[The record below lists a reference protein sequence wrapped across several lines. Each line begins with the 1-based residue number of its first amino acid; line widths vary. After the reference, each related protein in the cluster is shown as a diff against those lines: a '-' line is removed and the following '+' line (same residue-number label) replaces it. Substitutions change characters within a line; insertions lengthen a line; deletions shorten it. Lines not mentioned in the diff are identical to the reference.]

1 MTDKLLVTLENGI
14 KRITFN
20 NPSRRNAVDSETI
33 KAFSDAIARSA
44 DDETRVVIVSG
55 AGESFCAGAE
65 LHSIN
70 PAEMARRDVTAMIR
84 EDVNPGIRAMREL
97 PKPII
102 ARVHGHAGG
111 LGCNYALASD
121 IIIASEKAFF
131 GQLFIRIGLM
141 PDGGGTYFLPRLIGY
156 HRAFEL
162 MTFGDPVPA
171 QQAFELG
178 IVNRVVPFDKLDAV
192 VDAFSMR
199 LAEGPGLAI
208 AKVKAGLNFSLQTD
222 LAGALEFE
230 AVNQDDCFRSDDFKE
245 GVTAFLQKRNA
256 VFSGR

>member
-1 MTDKLLVTLENGI
+1 VSDKLLITLENGI

-33 KAFSDAIARSA
+33 KAFSEAIARSA
-44 DDETRVVIVSG
+44 DDETRVVIVTG
-55 AGESFCAGAE
+55 AGDSFCAGAE
-65 LHSIN
+65 LQSIN
-70 PAEMARRDVTAMIR
+70 PAEMAKRDVTTMIR
-84 EDVNPGIRAMREL
+84 ENVNPGIRAMREL

-121 IIIASEKAFF
+121 IIIASDKAFF

-156 HRAFEL
+156 HRAFEM
-162 MTFGDPVPA
+162 MTLGDPIPA
-171 QQAFELG
+171 QQAFEMG
-178 IVNRVVPFDKLDAV
+178 IINRVVPYDELDAV
-192 VDAFSMR
+192 VDALSER
-199 LAEGPGLAI
+199 LAAGAGLAI

-245 GVTAFLQKRNA
+245 GVTAFLQKRKA
-256 VFSGR
+256 VFRDR

>member
-1 MTDKLLVTLENGI
+1 MSNKLLVTLQNGI
-14 KRITFN
+14 KRISFN

-33 KAFSDAIARSA
+33 KAFDEAIEQSA
-44 DDETRVVIVSG
+44 GDESRVVIVTG
-55 AGESFCAGAE
+55 VGDSFCAGAE
-65 LHSIN
+65 LQTIN
-70 PAEMARRDVTAMIR
+70 PSEMAKRDVTTMIR

-111 LGCNYALASD
+111 LGCNYALAAD

-131 GQLFIRIGLM
+131 GELFVRIGLM

-156 HRAFEL
+156 HRAFEMMAL
-162 MTFGDPVPA
+162 GDPISA
-171 QQAFELG
+171 QQAFEIG
-178 IVNRVVPFDKLDAV
+178 IVNRVVPAAELDAV
-192 VDAFSMR
+192 VDALAAR
-199 LAEGPGLAI
+199 LAEGPALAI

-230 AVNQDDCFRSDDFKE
+230 AVNQDDCFRSEDFKE
-245 GVTAFLQKRNA
+245 GVTAFLQKRKA
-256 VFSGR
+256 VFTGR